1 MHPAVEFRGI
11 SKHFGAVK
19 TSKEDLANMMVGRP
33 IENNLPRGAY
43 NPGAPVLAVR
53 DLQLTDDQG
62 VTLLNKLN
70 FTLRA
75 GEIVAIAGVSGNGQ
89 SELMEILSG
98 MRLPTSGQVDFEGK
112 ALPYA
117 GRSDADGLPLEFRHL
132 GIGHVPEDRLRDGV
146 IKNFSVMHN
155 TFFGYQDR
163 VKNAWGLIDFK
174 GVAERCA
181 GLLKAFD
188 VRPANPDLRIGLLS
202 GGNQQKVVI
211 AREVLAKPKLMLV
224 GQPTRGVDIGTIE
237 SIHTQLLALRDAG
250 VAILLVSVEL
260 EEVRALA
267 DRILV
272 MCGGSITGE
281 LKIDEFDTT
290 RIGLLMAF
298 VLPVLN
304 LLSALLVAA
313 LVIHLLGE
321 DPVDSMRILINSA
334 IVNPEGLSYTLFYAS
349 TFIFTGLSVSIAM
362 QAGLFNI
369 GSEGQMYIGGLGLTL
384 AMLAFDATLPWWL
397 LIPCG
402 ILGAALF
409 GALWGFLPGYLQAK
423 RGSHIVVTTI
433 MFNFIA
439 ASLMNFFIVKYL
451 IPPGEQNTASR
462 VFSAAAEMP
471 RLNSW
476 FPVLGDTPLNVSFL
490 LAIVALAVYG
500 RAARQTTSITTVP
513 ADATTTLYNDS
524 GNNTGVSGDTNP
536 EFGRVI
542 AFVES
547 MGANASTEPAKRFYK
562 YARPWRWSSDVKVE
576 PTLLPARSTT
586 PATDGGYTSGHSAE
600 AVRNAVAMAYL
611 VPERFHEML
620 ARGLELGENR
630 IMAGM
635 HSPLDVISGRMLGQ
649 ASAVGNIAAASKDTR
664 TAAYNQA
671 HQSLMTAV
679 GATTPAQFAA
689 FARSQG
695 TDKDRFADYAANQLN
710 YQRRL
715 VFGFTPIGST
725 TQPAVVPKGAEVLLE
740 TRLPYLSDAQRR
752 VVLKTTALSSGYPA
766 MDDAEGYGR
775 LNLFAAGS
783 GYGAF
788 SGDVDVTMDAAL
800 GGFHALDVWRNPI
813 AGAGKLTK
821 RGSGTPA
828 PALHKSDC

>member
-19 TSKEDLANMMVGRP
+19 ANTDVSFSIAKGAIHGLVGENGAGKSTLMSILYGYYRADGGEILLDGQVRPIHSSHEAIRLGIGMVHQHFMLVENMTVLDNVMLGAEGGFKLAGKRAAVEAQLREICARYRLDVDPLATIHDLSVGAQQRVEILKQIYRSANILILDEPTAVLTAQETASLFEILRLFKEQGKTIILITHKLQEILDITDTVTVMRGGRVVGAVETAQTSKEELANMMVGRP

-43 NPGAPVLAVR
+43 NPGAPVLEVR

-98 MRLPTSGQVDFEGK
+98 MRLPTSGAVDFQGK

-117 GRSDADGLPLEFRHL
+117 GRSDADGLPLAFRHL

-290 RIGLLMAF
+290 RIGLLM
-298 VLPVLN
+298 
-304 LLSALLVAA
+304 
-313 LVIHLLGE
+313 G
-321 DPVDSMRILINSA
+321 
-334 IVNPEGLSYTLFYAS
+334 
-349 TFIFTGLSVSIAM
+349 
-362 QAGLFNI
+362 
-369 GSEGQMYIGGLGLTL
+369 
-384 AMLAFDATLPWWL
+384 
-397 LIPCG
+397 
-402 ILGAALF
+402 
-409 GALWGFLPGYLQAK
+409 
-423 RGSHIVVTTI
+423 
-433 MFNFIA
+433 
-439 ASLMNFFIVKYL
+439 
-451 IPPGEQNTASR
+451 
-462 VFSAAAEMP
+462 
-471 RLNSW
+471 
-476 FPVLGDTPLNVSFL
+476 
-490 LAIVALAVYG
+490 
-500 RAARQTTSITTVP
+500 
-513 ADATTTLYNDS
+513 
-524 GNNTGVSGDTNP
+524 
-536 EFGRVI
+536 
-542 AFVES
+542 
-547 MGANASTEPAKRFYK
+547 
-562 YARPWRWSSDVKVE
+562 
-576 PTLLPARSTT
+576 
-586 PATDGGYTSGHSAE
+586 
-600 AVRNAVAMAYL
+600 
-611 VPERFHEML
+611 
-620 ARGLELGENR
+620 
-630 IMAGM
+630 GM
-635 HSPLDVISGRMLGQ
+635 H
-649 ASAVGNIAAASKDTR
+649 
-664 TAAYNQA
+664 
-671 HQSLMTAV
+671 
-679 GATTPAQFAA
+679 
-689 FARSQG
+689 
-695 TDKDRFADYAANQLN
+695 
-710 YQRRL
+710 
-715 VFGFTPIGST
+715 
-725 TQPAVVPKGAEVLLE
+725 
-740 TRLPYLSDAQRR
+740 
-752 VVLKTTALSSGYPA
+752 
-766 MDDAEGYGR
+766 
-775 LNLFAAGS
+775 
-783 GYGAF
+783 
-788 SGDVDVTMDAAL
+788 
-800 GGFHALDVWRNPI
+800 
-813 AGAGKLTK
+813 
-821 RGSGTPA
+821 
-828 PALHKSDC
+828 KS